1 MTDPDQN
8 RGRNP
13 KAKGNGSP
21 PLGDSDKVSSLL
33 ATTGKEVK
41 QLLEAADD
49 AAAKIRQAAHGE
61 TTNAGAKG
69 SDDSDKASS
78 LIERTSR
85 EVQQVLESADEAA
98 EKIRDEAREEARQF
112 LEQAQRRAESVTGEH
127 MDRVTAMTER
137 VLDEV
142 SSVERQLEVLRTAFD
157 QAIKT
162 MGADLGIQQTGV
174 WDTQDN
180 GAATTIDEQ
189 SASLRHRLRR
199 RRPRKFVAPQVPEGI
214 SEGARLLALQQMMA
228 GVDSEVI
235 EARLKKEFGIEDPQ
249 PILDWLGM
257 QQEKR

>member
-1 MTDPDQN
+1 MTDPDQKN

-13 KAKGNGSP
+13 KARGNGSP
-21 PLGDSDKVSSLL
+21 PLSDSDKVSSLL

-49 AAAKIRQAAHGE
+49 AAAKIREAHKE
-61 TTNAGAKG
+61 TTTAGDEG
-69 SDDSDKASS
+69 SGDSDKASS
-78 LIERTSR
+78 LIARTSR

-98 EKIRDEAREEARQF
+98 EKIREEAREEARQF
-112 LEQAQRRAESVTGEH
+112 LRQAQRRAESVTSEH
-127 MDRVTAMTER
+127 MDRVSAMTER

-142 SSVERQLEVLRTAFD
+142 SGVERQLEVLRTAFD

-162 MGADLGIQQTGV
+162 MGADLGIEQTGV
-174 WDTQDN
+174 WDTQEN
-180 GAATTIDEQ
+180 GATTNIEEQ
-189 SASLRHRLRR
+189 SASLRRRLRR
-199 RRPRKFVAPQVPEGI
+199 RRRRKFIAPQEPEGI

-228 GVDSEVI
+228 GVDSKVI